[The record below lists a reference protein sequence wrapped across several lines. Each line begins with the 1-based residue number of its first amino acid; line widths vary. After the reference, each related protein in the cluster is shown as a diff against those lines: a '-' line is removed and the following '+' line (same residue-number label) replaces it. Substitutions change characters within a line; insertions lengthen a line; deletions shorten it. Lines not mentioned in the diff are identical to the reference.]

1 MKYKNLTT
9 DLKILNWFSNN
20 PNQLNV
26 ISEDNYHILEW
37 ICFGYR
43 GKESSKNLLITKL
56 IFSGADINN
65 VNQNCFSY
73 IFNNFLLINK
83 QPLCSN
89 IVLNKLLYSKQLNK
103 FYTNT
108 ELLKFYTNSYK
119 NDDFSEIK
127 YSLILK
133 ANTKEI
139 FQKIIQGFLSTS
151 LSNKQV
157 VDFYENILLFS
168 KTNKKFL
175 FSEIFINSKSFLTIL
190 KEKAPTVNSC
200 GDLLAQIETIE
211 NYKKLNGQLSVNK
224 EPKKTTIKI

>member
-1 MKYKNLTT
+1 MKYKNLST
-9 DLKILNWFSNN
+9 DLKILSWFSNN
-20 PNQLNV
+20 PSQLNV
-26 ISEDNYHILEW
+26 ISEDRYHILEW

-43 GKESSKNLLITKL
+43 GKESNKNLLITKL
-56 IFSGADINN
+56 ISSGADIDN

-73 IFNNFLLINK
+73 IFNNFLLIKK
-83 QPLCSN
+83 QPLGTN
-89 IVLNKLLYSKQLNK
+89 IVLNKILYSKQLNH

-139 FQKIIQGFLSTS
+139 FQKIIQGFLSTN

-168 KTNKKFL
+168 KTNQNFL

-190 KEKAPTVNSC
+190 KEKSPTVNSC

-211 NYKKLNGQLSVNK
+211 NYKKLNSQLSINN
-224 EPKKTTIKI
+224 EPKKITIKI